1 MSDEE
6 DSNEEDW
13 SQLKTIRTF
22 DMGSHEDKKTK
33 SAKTTTERRYIFND
47 TEIYDVVNVS
57 TKATT
62 PVSLLVESLVQQ
74 LCAMLEPD
82 PQKSVNLYNIIC
94 EHLHKMKLIDESF
107 KLGEFE
113 LMRSQYQRAL
123 YQLVSIARGEGLPVE
138 LDSVWPLAQPLGLEW
153 SRYHREFDEIGFIA
167 GGGFGKVFKARHK
180 LDGII
185 YAVKKITL
193 KSTSINNVLLHLAE
207 VKTLASLN
215 HSNIVPYKAAWLEP
229 LLTYNTNS
237 MIKDK
242 EEGDE
247 ETSSDDDEDS
257 DETTTRTD
265 KYVTQKFIERTDSS
279 SDFIQFGDESAE
291 KAPNDTETSDAE
303 VAVCKY
309 RDRKISIEANQPH
322 VKLKWATLFIQMTMC
337 QLTLKEFLDQRNK
350 SSDYEAFYLK
360 FILEQQQPPH
370 ESRSSSF
377 NYSSTYRKTTTRESF
392 NSDDTSTTS
401 TEESEFTEVH
411 HSRSFSESSV
421 DESFENSWFNQDM
434 THLDVVTDI
443 FTQLLNGLSYI
454 HSRKIVH
461 HDIKPSNIF
470 VSVEPNGKINVQ
482 LGDFGLACPLQEAHT
497 GAGFGTPLYAAPEQL
512 AGECNFK
519 SDIYSLGIIL
529 LELLVPFST
538 DMERANTIKQV
549 RSGKLPENINVNFRS
564 LLKRCMHHSTNRRPD
579 TTQLIE
585 IMNKISSNK
594 DHVINELQ
602 RRLSERDV
610 EIKNLRAEM
619 EGQKRDRNKDMHG
632 KDLEIEKLKAKILEM
647 EEKVRSE
654 QRNGNED
661 RLKKLLKNIDDIQ
674 LE

>member
-1 MSDEE
+1 M
-6 DSNEEDW
+6 
-13 SQLKTIRTF
+13 
-22 DMGSHEDKKTK
+22 
-33 SAKTTTERRYIFND
+33 FNN
-47 TEIYDVVNVS
+47 TEIYDIVNA
-57 TKATT
+57 KATT

-82 PQKSVNLYNIIC
+82 PQKSLSLYNTIC
-94 EHLHKMKLIDESF
+94 EHLHQLKLIDETYAM
-107 KLGEFE
+107 GEFE
-113 LMRSQYQRAL
+113 MMRSQYQRAL

-138 LDSVWPLAQPLGLEW
+138 LESVWPLAQPLGLEW
-153 SRYHREFDEIGFIA
+153 SRYHREFDEIGYIA

-215 HSNIVPYKAAWLEP
+215 HANIVPYKAAWLEP
-229 LLTYNTNS
+229 LLNYHQQ
-237 MIKDK
+237 MIKDRESNETDSGSS
-242 EEGDE
+242 EEE
-247 ETSSDDDEDS
+247 ETSN
-257 DETTTRTD
+257 TD
-265 KYVTQKFIERTDSS
+265 KYETQKYVDRTDSS
-279 SDFIQFGDESAE
+279 SDFIQFGDESVENVAQSEAE
-291 KAPNDTETSDAE
+291 TEIEPSSQ
-303 VAVCKY
+303 VICKY
-309 RDRKISIEANQPH
+309 RDRKISIETTQPH

-337 QLTLKEFLDQRNK
+337 QLTLKEFLEQRNRA
-350 SSDYEAFYLK
+350 SDYETFYAK
-360 FILEQQQPPH
+360 FIQDQQPLH
-370 ESRSSSF
+370 ETRVGFSSSTTA
-377 NYSSTYRKTTTRESF
+377 YSRTRESYSSEDSSIF
-392 NSDDTSTTS
+392 NN
-401 TEESEFTEVH
+401 ESYTEVY
-411 HSRSFSESSV
+411 HSRSFSESSA
-421 DESFENSWFNQDM
+421 DDTFDRAWFTGGI

-470 VSVEPNGKINVQ
+470 VSVESNGKINVQ

-549 RSGKLPENINVNFRS
+549 RSGKLPDNITVNFRS
-564 LLKRCMHHSTNRRPD
+564 LLKRLIHHSPNRRPD
-579 TTQLIE
+579 TSQLIE
-585 IMNKISSNK
+585 IMSKISSNK

-610 EIKNLRAEM
+610 EIKNLKAEM
-619 EGQKRDRNKDMHG
+619 EGQKRDRSNDLHG
-632 KDLEIEKLKAKILEM
+632 KDMEIEKLKAKILEM
-647 EEKVRSE
+647 EEKEHVRVE
-654 QRNGNED
+654 MED
-661 RLKKLLKNIDDIQ
+661 KDEEISRLKKLLKNIADIK
-674 LE
+674 LG